1 MWPTALINVTGD
13 GDVAVPAA
21 DTSGTGDIG

>member
-1 MWPTALINVTGD
+1 MRNDLLDIYRSHPLDD

-21 DTSGTGDIG
+21 A